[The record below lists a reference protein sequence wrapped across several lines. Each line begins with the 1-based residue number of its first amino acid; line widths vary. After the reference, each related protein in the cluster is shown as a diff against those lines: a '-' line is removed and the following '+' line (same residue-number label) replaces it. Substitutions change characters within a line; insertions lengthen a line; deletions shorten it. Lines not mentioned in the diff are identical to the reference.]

1 MLYYQRRKTTD
12 PFTDLLFN
20 ALLGFTF
27 LFFIAIMFMNP
38 IPKSGIVNPKAEYI
52 ITIGWPD
59 GSSEDIDVWVENP
72 KGELVWFR
80 NQESGLL
87 HLDRDDRGAL
97 NDTITISGKQI
108 INPLNQE
115 IVPLRGVITGEYVV
129 NIHYYATGVKDFVGQ
144 PTNSDS
150 VKVDVKVE
158 KVNPQL
164 EVVYYGVTTLSKV
177 GDEKTAV
184 RFKISKDGRVRE
196 INKLPKQLVQ
206 FDKLGGGLEH

>member
-38 IPKSGIVNPKAEYI
+38 IPKSGIINPKAEYI
-52 ITIGWPD
+52 ITVGWPD
-59 GSSEDIDVWVENP
+59 GSVEDIDVWVENP
-72 KGELVWFR
+72 KGALVWFR
-80 NQESGLL
+80 NQEAGLL
-87 HLDRDDRGAL
+87 HLDRDDRGSL
-97 NDTITISGKQI
+97 NDTIEVSGKEI
-108 INPLNQE
+108 TNPLNQE
-115 IVPLRGVITGEYVV
+115 IVTLRGVITGEYVV
-129 NIHYYATGVKDFVGQ
+129 NVHYYAAGIKDFGGKPIVVE
-144 PTNSDS
+144 PI
-150 VKVDVKVE
+150 KVDVKVE

-164 EVVYYGVTTLSKV
+164 EVVYYGMITLNKV

-184 RFKISKDGRVRE
+184 RFKVSKDGRVRE
-196 INKLPKQLVQ
+196 ISKLPKQLVQ

>member
-1 MLYYQRRKTTD
+1 
-12 PFTDLLFN
+12 
-20 ALLGFTF
+20 
-27 LFFIAIMFMNP
+27 MNP
-38 IPKSGIVNPKAEYI
+38 NPKSGIVNPKAEYI

-115 IVPLRGVITGEYVV
+115 IVTLRGVITGEYVV

-184 RFKISKDGRVRE
+184 RFKISKD
-196 INKLPKQLVQ
+196 
-206 FDKLGGGLEH
+206 

>member
-115 IVPLRGVITGEYVV
+115 IVTLRGVITGEYVV

-144 PTNSDS
+144 PTNSD
-150 VKVDVKVE
+150 
-158 KVNPQL
+158 
-164 EVVYYGVTTLSKV
+164 
-177 GDEKTAV
+177 
-184 RFKISKDGRVRE
+184 
-196 INKLPKQLVQ
+196 
-206 FDKLGGGLEH
+206 